1 MEDIKKIPNK
11 VEQFIQLK
19 DTTGMLKNLSELL
32 QEVRDRN
39 ITSLFLGYTRGD
51 QSMRTFWHGGK
62 NLGDF
67 NLLLDQI
74 KFDFVTHKFDETFA
88 ESYKE

>member
-1 MEDIKKIPNK
+1 
-11 VEQFIQLK
+11 
-19 DTTGMLKNLSELL
+19 
-32 QEVRDRN
+32 
-39 ITSLFLGYTRGD
+39 
-51 QSMRTFWHGGK
+51 MRTFWHGGEK
-62 NLGDF
+62 LGDF